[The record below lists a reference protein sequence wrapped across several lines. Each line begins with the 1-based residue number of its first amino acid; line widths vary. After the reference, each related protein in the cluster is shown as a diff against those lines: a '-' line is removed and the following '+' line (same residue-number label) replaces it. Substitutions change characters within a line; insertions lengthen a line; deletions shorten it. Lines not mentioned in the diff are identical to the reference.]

1 MSQAEPLFSGFPA
14 VGHAAWK
21 SRVLE
26 ELKGAEYTKI
36 VWKTPDGFS
45 MEPWYNRSTAIPFPA
60 VPVVRETNRWNIC
73 QQITTADAAKGSDA
87 AVAAVA
93 GGADAIEFRLADPSL
108 VSASNLA
115 VLTGKLDISKV
126 QLFFSGAIGDAS
138 ALLGNLLTIPG
149 FSSAGGAIL
158 NDASNASLVSIER
171 RPAGF
176 RTLSVNTERFHEA
189 GATISQELAFSLAE
203 VSDIV
208 NRATDSGIDAAKA
221 ASSIEVVFCTG
232 TSHFPE
238 LAKLRAFRAMWP
250 QLLVAYGVPAAS
262 APEPK
267 LFVRASRRSTSVL
280 DPYTNILRLS
290 TEAVSAIL
298 GGCDTLQLSSFDPA
312 GSVST
317 ELADRITRN
326 IHHLLQE
333 ESGLDRVVDPAA
345 GSFYID
351 TLTESLC
358 REAWRIFQEIEA
370 AGGLKLAE
378 ANGRVAA
385 MITPAA
391 EARQKAVHDRKRSL
405 IGINRYTVAP
415 SAEVAAAVKANP
427 QATAEAAPD
436 FERLRLRM
444 IDHASKT
451 GSTPRVAVWMHGD
464 TTRCLRVSAFAEE
477 FLRTGGFEIMPA
489 QTLPLETKSCRS
501 ITQEEPDIVVL
512 CWTGDNDLATLPS
525 ILETMQELHKETLVV
540 MAAKPPENADTYIK
554 AGLDRFIHLGSDAYA
569 CLLSLQHKT
578 GVL

>member
-14 VGHAAWK
+14 VDYTAWK

-26 ELKGAEYTKI
+26 ELKGADYAKI
-36 VWKTPDGFS
+36 VWKTPDGIA
-45 MEPWYNRSTAIPFPA
+45 MEPWYNRSTAVPFPA
-60 VPVVRETNRWNIC
+60 VPTGRATNRWNIC
-73 QQITTADAAKGSDA
+73 QQIAASNAAQGADAAA
-87 AVAAVA
+87 AAVA

-108 VSASNLA
+108 VSSTNLA
-115 VLTGKLDISKV
+115 VLTGKLDLSKV
-126 QLFFSGAIGDAS
+126 ELFFSGAIGDAS
-138 ALLGNLLTIPG
+138 ALLGNLMAIPG
-149 FSSAGGAIL
+149 FSSASGAIL
-158 NDASNASLVSIER
+158 NDASNASLVAIER
-171 RPAGF
+171 RPARF

-189 GATISQELAFSLAE
+189 GATIAQELAFSLAE
-203 VSDIV
+203 ASDLL

-221 ASSIEVVFCTG
+221 ASSIEVVFCCG

-238 LAKLRAFRAMWP
+238 LARLRAFRAMWP
-250 QLLVAYGVPAAS
+250 QLLSAYGVPATS

-267 LFVRASRRSTSVL
+267 LFVRTSRRSASVL

-312 GSVST
+312 GAVSP

-326 IHHLLQE
+326 IHHLLRE

-345 GSFYID
+345 GSFAID
-351 TLTESLC
+351 TMTESLC
-358 REAWRIFQEIEA
+358 REAWRLLQEVEA

-378 ANGRVAA
+378 AAGKVAA
-385 MITPAA
+385 MIAPAA
-391 EARQKAVHDRKRSL
+391 EARQKAVHGRKRSL
-405 IGINRYTVAP
+405 IGINRFTVAP
-415 SAEVAAAVKANP
+415 SAEVSAAVKASP
-427 QATAEAAPD
+427 QRAAEAAPD

-444 IDHASKT
+444 LDHALKT
-451 GSTPRVAVWMHGD
+451 GSVPRVAVWMHGD
-464 TTRCLRVSAFAEE
+464 PAKCFRVSAFAED

-489 QTLPLETKSCRS
+489 MALPLETKSCR
-501 ITQEEPDIVVL
+501 TVTEHEPDIVVL
-512 CWTGDNDLATLPS
+512 CWTGDDDLAALPAL
-525 ILETMQELHKETLVV
+525 LEAMQEMHKETIVV
-540 MAAKPPENADTYIK
+540 MAAKPPEDADTYIK